1 MAHGSRILPKK
12 LQKSNENDRKFSKSS
27 DGEASELQNQINRSE
42 LSPVSQPTSH
52 ILFKNQ
58 HAVGSNSF
66 FRPQVRQ

>member
-1 MAHGSRILPKK
+1 MVQEFCPRNCK
-12 LQKSNENDRKFSKSS
+12 KSNENDREFSKSS

-42 LSPVSQPTSH
+42 LSPVSQPTSN

-58 HAVGSNSF
+58 HAVGSISF